1 MKYYVKRKVNTAEEV
16 KHFDDSFELN
26 GMQKKFLYK
35 DMNDTNTETFNAL
48 IGRNKVGQDVSIN
61 FEKTPHILVGGASG
75 SGKSCLMNCIIT
87 SLLNKYEDFYLTIID
102 LKQVEFVQYA
112 KAKQLATSIVNTSA
126 QAYTILDRLIT
137 IMTSRYNY
145 LAEKGYKD
153 IKEWNANEE
162 IKMYRHVVVVDELA
176 HLLLE
181 NKHIKEQLQKL
192 LQLGRAVG
200 IHLILATQS
209 PNCKTIPTE
218 LKINITCR
226 IALQVPTS
234 LNSKIII
241 DEKGAESLKG
251 NGDALIRIGN
261 TLENF
266 QVALV

>member
-1 MKYYVKRKVNTAEEV
+1 MVVKMINDLDK
-16 KHFDDSFELN
+16 LN
-26 GMQKKFLYK
+26 GVQSKFLYK
-35 DMNDTNTETFNAL
+35 DLQDIDKTSFNAL
-48 IGRNKVGQDVSIN
+48 IGKNKQGKNVSIN
-61 FEKTPHILVGGASG
+61 FERTPHVLIGGASG

-87 SLLNKYEDFYLTIID
+87 SLLNKYDEFYMSIID
-102 LKQVEFVQYA
+102 LKQVEFIQYA
-112 KAKQLATSIVNTSA
+112 NAKQLAVPVITSSSE
-126 QAYTILDRLIT
+126 AYTILDRYIDILN
-137 IMTSRYNY
+137 SRYTF
-145 LAEKGYKD
+145 LASKGYKD
-153 IKEWNANEE
+153 IKEWNEKEE
-162 IKMYRHVVVVDELA
+162 EKMYRHVIVVDELA

-200 IHLILATQS
+200 IHLILATQA

-226 IALQVPTS
+226 IALQVPTA

-241 DEKGAESLKG
+241 DEKGAESLRG

>member
-1 MKYYVKRKVNTAEEV
+1 
-16 KHFDDSFELN
+16 
-26 GMQKKFLYK
+26 
-35 DMNDTNTETFNAL
+35 
-48 IGRNKVGQDVSIN
+48 
-61 FEKTPHILVGGASG
+61 
-75 SGKSCLMNCIIT
+75 MNCIIT
-87 SLLNKYEDFYLTIID
+87 SLLNKYDEFYMSIID
-102 LKQVEFVQYA
+102 LKQVEFIQYA
-112 KAKQLATSIVNTSA
+112 NAKQLAVPVITTSND
-126 QAYTILDRLIT
+126 AYTILDRYINILN
-137 IMTSRYNY
+137 SRYTFF
-145 LAEKGYKD
+145 ATKGYKD
-153 IKEWNANEE
+153 IKEWNEKE
-162 IKMYRHVVVVDELA
+162 DEKMYRHVIIVDELA

-200 IHLILATQS
+200 IHLILATQA

-226 IALQVPTS
+226 IALQVPTAQ
-234 LNSKIII
+234 NSKIII